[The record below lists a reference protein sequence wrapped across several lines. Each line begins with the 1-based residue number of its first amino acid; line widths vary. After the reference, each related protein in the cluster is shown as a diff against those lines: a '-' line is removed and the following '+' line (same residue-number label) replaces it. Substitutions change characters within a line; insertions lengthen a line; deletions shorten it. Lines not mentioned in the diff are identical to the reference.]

1 MLDPGYTPRARDL
14 DALID
19 LLGDDARVKAAERA
33 IGRLGLGA
41 VEGLRRRFEAS
52 TPPLRARVLRA
63 LGSFPDDPGVRT
75 LLVAAL
81 GDPDPKTR
89 RNAAMELGHVKDPLA
104 EQALLAAW
112 ESDPRP
118 EMRRTIAAS
127 LGKVGGPRSAPLL
140 EEAGRSD
147 DAELARIAGK
157 ASMMVGRTAT
167 RSERGRVDD
176 TRAPATPVEVVILCR
191 DGLEELL
198 AQELLDVPEVGD
210 VHVTAPGHVRA
221 RLTGSLRS
229 LFAARTMLS
238 FAFPL
243 ATEWTADGESLEE
256 VVARAVTTEAARA
269 VFSTFTEGP
278 VRYRLA
284 WQDGGHRRAVTWSAA
299 QAIGKRAPA
308 LVNDPTASLWEV
320 VVAENR
326 RFVDVSLAPRG
337 LSDPR
342 FGWRLGD
349 VPAASHPTIAAALA
363 RVAGVRDGDVV
374 WDPFVGSGSELVER
388 ARLGSYRSLH
398 GSDVEPRAL
407 EVARRNLDAAGLKAT
422 LESGD
427 ALSLRPAGV
436 TLILTNPP
444 MGRRA
449 SRARGLSDALDR
461 FVAHAAT
468 VLPVGGRL
476 VWITPWAARGRAAAE
491 RAGLSLEWAR
501 NVDMGGFD
509 AEMQRFVRAR

>member
-1 MLDPGYTPRARDL
+1 
-14 DALID
+14 
-19 LLGDDARVKAAERA
+19 
-33 IGRLGLGA
+33 
-41 VEGLRRRFEAS
+41 
-52 TPPLRARVLRA
+52 
-63 LGSFPDDPGVRT
+63 
-75 LLVAAL
+75 
-81 GDPDPKTR
+81 
-89 RNAAMELGHVKDPLA
+89 
-104 EQALLAAW
+104 
-112 ESDPRP
+112 
-118 EMRRTIAAS
+118 
-127 LGKVGGPRSAPLL
+127 
-140 EEAGRSD
+140 
-147 DAELARIAGK
+147 
-157 ASMMVGRTAT
+157 
-167 RSERGRVDD
+167 
-176 TRAPATPVEVVILCR
+176 
-191 DGLEELL
+191 
-198 AQELLDVPEVGD
+198 
-210 VHVTAPGHVRA
+210 
-221 RLTGSLRS
+221 
-229 LFAARTMLS
+229 
-238 FAFPL
+238 
-243 ATEWTADGESLEE
+243 
-256 VVARAVTTEAARA
+256 
-269 VFSTFTEGP
+269 